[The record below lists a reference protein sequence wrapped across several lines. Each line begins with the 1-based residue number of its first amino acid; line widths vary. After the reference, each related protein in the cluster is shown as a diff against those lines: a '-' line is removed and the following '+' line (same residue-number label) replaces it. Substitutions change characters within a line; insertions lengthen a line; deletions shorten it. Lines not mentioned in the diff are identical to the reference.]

1 MRATYVA
8 DHRVGGQPHIAPDPL
23 GAHFAAIRGPTVWAT
38 RPHVPTVPT
47 GRRVHFITVHQA
59 VAGPARDPRDGRV
72 VLADPLE
79 GLAEPAR

>member
-1 MRATYVA
+1 
-8 DHRVGGQPHIAPDPL
+8 
-23 GAHFAAIRGPTVWAT
+23 
-38 RPHVPTVPT
+38 
-47 GRRVHFITVHQA
+47 VHFITVHQA